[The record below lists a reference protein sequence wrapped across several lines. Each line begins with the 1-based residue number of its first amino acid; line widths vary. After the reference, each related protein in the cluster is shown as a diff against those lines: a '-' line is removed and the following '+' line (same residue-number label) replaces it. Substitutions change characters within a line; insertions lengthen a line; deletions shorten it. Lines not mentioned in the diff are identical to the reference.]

1 MNDLIKRSD
10 VEKMLS
16 SIGGCDATEE
26 WERGWDEAI
35 DTALNELRKV
45 KAADRWIQPIL
56 EGLENIAKK
65 HPYKVI
71 GNMDSYSQ
79 YNEAWQDCIDCVE
92 RMISEVFIEHQLQ
105 KDAINTIERQPKVG
119 EWIPCSERLPDEE
132 ARQYIIN
139 NLDGI
144 GYLYP
149 CLLTYRSPNTEKVH
163 VVRFYYDINM
173 QCFVNHGEKMCEKA
187 RCIAWKPLPEPYKE
201 D

>member
-1 MNDLIKRSD
+1 MIDEKKLI
-10 VEKMLS
+10 
-16 SIGGCDATEE
+16 EE
-26 WERGWDEAI
+26 IQARHDFWINKSAKCIEDGNTFKADMYNI
-35 DTALNELRKV
+35 MTAEL
-45 KAADRWIQPIL
+45 
-56 EGLENIAKK
+56 
-65 HPYKVI
+65 
-71 GNMDSYSQ
+71 
-79 YNEAWQDCIDCVE
+79 
-92 RMISEVFIEHQLQ
+92 
-105 KDAINTIERQPKVG
+105 NTILHMIEGQPKAG

-187 RCIAWKPLPEPYKE
+187 RCIAWMPLPEPWEGDSK
-201 D
+201 